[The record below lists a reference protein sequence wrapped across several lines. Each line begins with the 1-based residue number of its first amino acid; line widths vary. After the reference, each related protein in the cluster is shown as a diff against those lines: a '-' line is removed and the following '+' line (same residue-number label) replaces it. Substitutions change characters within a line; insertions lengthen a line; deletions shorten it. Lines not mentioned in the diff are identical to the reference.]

1 MNIQEVTDTV
11 LIIKQTTLSGSLII
25 ILWYLWIDQTV
36 FLLYTFLIFIDFITW
51 VIKWYIHKEL
61 SSWKASNWFFKKFII
76 LLLVLSIAIC
86 SKIVWVDPHNILSW
100 ALTWLAI
107 AELYSIIWNTYQI
120 RTWKKIKEYDATN
133 ILLTKFM
140 KIIEDFINKFDKK
153 NKM

>member
-1 MNIQEVTDTV
+1 MNIQEVTDIA

>member
-11 LIIKQTTLSGSLII
+11 LIIKQTTLSGSLIV

-36 FLLYTFLIFIDFITW
+36 FLLYTFLIFIDFVTW
-51 VIKWYIHKEL
+51 IIKWYIHKEL
-61 SSWKASNWFFKKFII
+61 SSWRASNWFLKKFII
-76 LLLVLSIAIC
+76 LLLVLAIAIC
-86 SKIVWVDPHNILSW
+86 GKIIWVDPHNILSG
-100 ALTWLAI
+100 ALAWLAI

-120 RTWKKIKEYDATN
+120 RTWKRIKEYDATN

-140 KIIEDFINKFDKK
+140 NIIEDFINKFDKK

>member
-36 FLLYTFLIFIDFITW
+36 FLLYTFLIFIDFVTW
-51 VIKWYIHKEL
+51 IIKWYIHKEL
-61 SSWKASNWFFKKFII
+61 SSGKASNWFLKKFII
-76 LLLVLSIAIC
+76 LLLVLAIAIC
-86 SKIVWVDPHNILSW
+86 SKIIWVDPHNILSW

-120 RTWKKIKEYDATN
+120 RTWKRIKEYDATN

-140 KIIEDFINKFDKK
+140 NIIEDFINKFDKK